1 MSTTAERDSD
11 SDSETSETTARRG
24 RLRLRGGGGSRRG
37 GDGDGG
43 ARRRGRGDSGGG
55 GGLPLLPLLMI
66 AVALVALGVGAIIV
80 SSSYDTPHKARALGP
95 NLAINDGASNPTD
108 LNANN
113 SPTVVRNPR
122 EEGNLVAAN
131 RIDSPAYGCA
141 LHVSFDGGG
150 RWTQTAIPAPRGE
163 EPKCFAPDAAFG
175 SDGTLYVTYVTLR
188 GRANAPNA
196 VWLTRSTDGGK
207 TLSAPVETPLGPK
220 AFQVRLTTDPTAAKR
235 IYLTYLKADELGLY
249 TFSNTGNPIMAVRSD
264 DGGANWEAPVRVSG
278 PSRLRVVAPSPA
290 IGKGSELNVLYLD
303 LGDDVLDY
311 GGGHRGRGG
320 PPYSGRWQLVLA
332 RSTDRGATWKESV
345 VDDAIVPT
353 ERFIVFTPPFPSL
366 AADRDSGKVYA
377 AFHDGR
383 DGDADVRLWSLASGA
398 GDWSAPVR
406 VNDTRR
412 GDGTAQYL
420 PELSVAPNG
429 RLDVLYYDRRA
440 DRANVLNDVSLQA
453 SFDEGKTFLPRVK
466 LSDRAFSSR
475 IGFGVERNLA
485 DLGSRLALLS
495 TDDRAYAAW
504 TDTRNGSVRTAKQD
518 IARSVVGFNDPPR
531 LSSAAETALR
541 VGGAMLILLGV
552 GTLVLT
558 LARRR
563 AAARQAA

>member
-1 MSTTAERDSD
+1 MSTTAERDD
-11 SDSETSETTARRG
+11 SDVTKRS
-24 RLRLRGGGGSRRG
+24 RLRLGRGGGG
-37 GDGDGG
+37 GG
-43 ARRRGRGDSGGG
+43 ARRRGAGGG
-55 GGLPLLPLLMI
+55 DGKRPPIGLLPLIVI
-66 AVALVALGVGAIIV
+66 AIALVATGIGAIII
-80 SSSYDTPHKARALGP
+80 SSSYDTPREAKVLGP
-95 NLAINDGASNPTD
+95 NLAVNDGASNALD

-113 SPTVVRNPR
+113 SPTLVRNPR
-122 EEGNLVAAN
+122 EEGNVVAAN
-131 RIDSPAYGCA
+131 RIDSPAYSCA

-150 RWTQTAIPAPRGE
+150 RWTQTPIPAPRGE

-175 SDGTLYVTYVTLR
+175 SDGTLYVSYVTLK

-207 TLSAPVETPLGPK
+207 TLSAPIETPLGPK
-220 AFQVRLTTDPTAAKR
+220 AFQVRLTADPTAAKR

-264 DGGANWEAPVRVSG
+264 DGGTDWSDPARVSG
-278 PSRLRVVAPSPA
+278 ASRQRVVAPSPA

-320 PPYSGRWQLVLA
+320 PPYDGRWQLVLA
-332 RSTDRGATWKESV
+332 RSTDRGVTWKESV

-366 AADRDSGKVYA
+366 AVDRDSGKVYA

-383 DGDADVRLWSLASGA
+383 DGDADVRLWTLGSGA

-406 VNDTRR
+406 VNDTRK

-420 PELSVAPNG
+420 PELSVAPDG
-429 RLDVLYYDRRA
+429 RLDVLYYDRRS
-440 DRANVLNDVSLQA
+440 DRANVLNEVSLQA

-475 IGFGVERNLA
+475 IGFGVERDLA

-495 TDDRAYAAW
+495 TDDRAYAVW

-541 VGGAMLILLGV
+541 VGGALLILLGL
-552 GTLVLT
+552 GTLVLA
-558 LARRR
+558 LARKR